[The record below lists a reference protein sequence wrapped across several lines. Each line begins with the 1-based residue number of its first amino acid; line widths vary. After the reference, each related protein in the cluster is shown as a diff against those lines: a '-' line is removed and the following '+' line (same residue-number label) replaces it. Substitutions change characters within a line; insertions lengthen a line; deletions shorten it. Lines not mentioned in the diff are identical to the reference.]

1 MNKYFTT
8 YEQSQRLLKFG
19 VLADTADAYYVF
31 GKDKTVSDE
40 DLFILDGETYSEAVR
55 KIDENVRKEIISPK
69 NVVPAW
75 SLWRL
80 IRIIKECGID
90 DWHKQDIM
98 NNILKE
104 DSRMMVPVAV
114 IGITQ
119 LIDKNLIDFQ
129 NLRWGIDMKKF
140 KRMLKFFLLWLLFL
154 VMLPFGM
161 FAVGMI
167 LLGLIIIMVFPK
179 EKRNKAE
186 AWLMDMLNIIISLTG
201 HYEDLMESCLIKD

>member
-1 MNKYFTT
+1 MSKYFTI
-8 YEQSQRLLKFG
+8 YEQSQRLLKFD
-19 VLADTADAYYVF
+19 VPADTADAYYVF

-55 KIDENVRKEIISPK
+55 KIDENVRKEIIAPK

-119 LIDKNLIDFQ
+119 LIDKNLIDFS
-129 NLRWGIDMKKF
+129 KF
-140 KRMLKFFLLWLLFL
+140 NM
-154 VMLPFGM
+154 
-161 FAVGMI
+161 
-167 LLGLIIIMVFPK
+167 
-179 EKRNKAE
+179 
-186 AWLMDMLNIIISLTG
+186 
-201 HYEDLMESCLIKD
+201 ED